1 MDGKS
6 VQITVQEELIVKEE
20 FRMICDYMENCMR
33 DMAHDREHVWRVL
46 TAAVDIARHVDEKPD
61 FRILTAACLLH
72 DVGRQEENIDPT
84 LDHAAVGAEKA
95 YRFLTGIGWTEEDAG
110 QVRDCIAAHRYRS
123 GQPPQSIEARILFDA
138 DKLDVTGAMGVART
152 LMYEGA
158 HNEPLYLLHPDGTLS
173 DGDLPGEE
181 SFLHEYCFK
190 LSKLEPRFFTDY
202 ARRIAARRMAA
213 AEDFYH
219 ALREE
224 ISESCELRRQ
234 LFEQLSE

>member
-1 MDGKS
+1 M
-6 VQITVQEELIVKEE
+6 KEE

-173 DGDLPGEE
+173 EGDLPGEE

-190 LSKLEPRFFTDY
+190 LSKLDRAFSP
-202 ARRIAARRMAA
+202 IMPVGLL
-213 AEDFYH
+213 H
-219 ALREE
+219 VGW
-224 ISESCELRRQ
+224 RRQ
-234 LFEQLSE
+234 RISITHCGKKSAKAVNCAGSFSSSFQSKAVRFLSPVILHKS